1 MKLYRTTTTVQGM
14 REPMIDW
21 YQGATQDEAK
31 ACWDEDCHRY
41 GLPMDKTSVVFT
53 ECDPVTLKPL

>member
-1 MKLYRTTTTVQGM
+1 MKLFRTTTTVQGM

-21 YQGATQDEAK
+21 YQADSVESAR
-31 ACWDEDCHRY
+31 AFWVSDCARY